1 MSRLIIAG
9 LLLTLAATGCNE
21 HKQGGET
28 AALHQKG
35 ARLKPIVTVVPV
47 IDSTKNDLPWN
58 LSDEFTASL
67 DYRLARN
74 NDLYIVEPAKARAA
88 LKKIKETQNPFG
100 ADTSWIKRTFTDEEF
115 VVFLELVEHEEV
127 LRQDKK
133 KPIDPKYCSA
143 DLNISMRVR
152 VFDLR
157 GDQPKVVLQE
167 LVHDS
172 HFVPRQ
178 FTHVNFHQA
187 LWGEDS
193 FSISP
198 MGLAHTEF
206 TKEIATRVEEYILLT
221 ARQ

>member
-1 MSRLIIAG
+1 MSRLIIAC
-9 LLLTLAATGCNE
+9 LLLSLAAVGCNE
-21 HKQGGET
+21 NKQSQENT
-28 AALHQKG
+28 AMHQKG
-35 ARLKPIVTVVPV
+35 VRLQPIVTIVPV
-47 IDSTKNDLPWN
+47 IDSTKQDLPWN
-58 LSDEFTASL
+58 LSDEFTSAL
-67 DYRLARN
+67 NYRLARN
-74 NDLYIVEPAKARAA
+74 NNLYIIEPAKARAA

-100 ADTSWIKRTFTDEEF
+100 TDISWIKRTFIDEEF
-115 VVFLELVEHEEV
+115 VVFFELVEHEEV

-133 KPIDPKYCSA
+133 KPIDPQYCSA
-143 DLNISMRVR
+143 NLNISMRVR

-157 GDQPKVVLQE
+157 AEQPKVVLQE

-187 LWGEDS
+187 MWGEDS

-206 TKEIATRVEEYILLT
+206 TKEIATRVEDYILLT
-221 ARQ
+221 SRK

>member
-1 MSRLIIAG
+1 MSRLIIAC
-9 LLLTLAATGCNE
+9 LFLSFAATGCNE
-21 HKQGGET
+21 HKQGQDNT
-28 AALHQKG
+28 AMYQKG
-35 ARLKPIVTVVPV
+35 ARLKPIVTVIPIV
-47 IDSTKNDLPWN
+47 DSTENDLPWN
-58 LSDEFTASL
+58 LSDELTSAI
-67 DYRLARN
+67 DYQLARN
-74 NDLYIVEPAKARAA
+74 NNLYIIEPAKARAA
-88 LKKIKETQNPFG
+88 LKKIKGTQNPFG
-100 ADTSWIKRTFTDEEF
+100 TDISWIKTTFTDEEF
-115 VVFLELVEHEEV
+115 VVFFELVEHEEV

-133 KPIDPKYCSA
+133 KPIDPQYCSA

-157 GDQPKVVLQE
+157 SQQPKVVLQE

-198 MGLAHTEF
+198 MGLAHKEF
-206 TKEIATRVEEYILLT
+206 TKEIATRVEDYILLT
-221 ARQ
+221 SRN